1 MDTLENR
8 TKLVS
13 CDLTVVVPA
22 LNEEG
27 NLSSTLEGLLSE
39 LTLSRINAEVVV
51 FNDGSEDRTG
61 EIAEQFAKADQRVK
75 VVNHQ
80 SPRGIGASF
89 VEALREARGK
99 YITWFPGDGEND
111 PGELLKYWDLLKYV
125 DIIVP
130 FVINKN
136 VRTRI
141 RRIISSLFL
150 LIINLSFGT
159 SFNYT
164 SGNIIFRTE
173 LLRKIRIR
181 ETGFLCSTEMLLRLA
196 KAGALYAEV
205 PVCIQP
211 MGRKSGSSKAFSVRS
226 IINTVIGYIL
236 LFLDLH
242 LMDKPS
248 KKVR

>member
-1 MDTLENR
+1 MGTLKDR

-27 NLSSTLEGLLSE
+27 NLSSTLEGLLGE
-39 LTLSRINAEVVV
+39 LTLSRIDAEVVV

-61 EIAEQFAKADQRVK
+61 EIAEQFAKTDHRVR
-75 VVNHQ
+75 VINHK

-130 FVINKN
+130 FVVNKN
-136 VRTRI
+136 VRPRK

-164 SGNIIFRTE
+164 SGNIIYRTE

-205 PVCIQP
+205 PVLIRP
-211 MGRKSGSSKAFSVRS
+211 MGRKSGSSKAFSPRS
-226 IINTVIGYIL
+226 IINVFTGYIL
-236 LFLDLH
+236 LFLDIH
-242 LMDKPS
+242 FCK
-248 KKVR
+248 

>member
-1 MDTLENR
+1 MDTLRNMTE
-8 TKLVS
+8 LDH

-27 NLSSTLEGLLSE
+27 NLLQALERLLNE
-39 LTLSRINAEVVV
+39 LSVSQINAEVIV

-61 EIAEQFAKADQRVK
+61 EIAEQFAKTDRRVR

-89 VEALREARGK
+89 VEALGQAKGK
-99 YITWFPGDGEND
+99 YITWFPGDGENEA
-111 PGELLKYWDLLKYV
+111 GEILKYWDILKYV

-130 FVINKN
+130 FVVNRN
-136 VRTRI
+136 VRSRI

-164 SGNIIFRTE
+164 SGNTIYRTE

-181 ETGFLCSTEMLLRLA
+181 NTGFLCSTEMLLKLT

-205 PVCIQP
+205 PVRIQP
-211 MGRKSGSSKAFSVRS
+211 KGRESGSSKAFSPRS
-226 IINTVIGYIL
+226 IVNAVIGYIL
-236 LFLDLH
+236 LFLDIH
-242 LMDKPS
+242 FCK
-248 KKVR
+248 